1 MTLFHSGQNLTTTM
15 IMNKLFGMH
24 IQAVAATSNYITY
37 STSQLSGT
45 RYSKRERS
53 LQACLRNLKMIQNI
67 DWWGWFNHSFSDFLH
82 LPSSTPTQQLTNR
95 PTVTDWEKRLLKVQG
110 RQWMLLLEQWS
121 LSEKLY
127 SMLSKLVGIIKTVKN
142 IQCVLCWRTL
152 AS

>member
-95 PTVTDWEKRLLKVQG
+95 LTVTDWEDRLWKVQG
-110 RQWMLLLEQWS
+110 RQGMLFLEQWS